1 MYIIR
6 WMVVRPIA
14 RACAALALIAVAACN
29 PLGRQ
34 YEYEEQL
41 YLATDGSATMALDA
55 SLPALAALRGLPLD
69 SDSAR
74 MDRATIRRAFES
86 GGCDVMNVTQPWRR
100 KGRRFVQVRLRIAD
114 VRTSNTCKW
123 LSWSTYRLDLEGETL
138 RYQQTV
144 AAPAGGD
151 PGAPAW
157 DRSEVVAFKLHLPS
171 RVLDHNVKNLDG
183 SNGSVE
189 RGNIL
194 TWEQTLEDRLAGKP
208 IEMSVLIGAQS
219 ILYQTLG
226 LFAGAFVAAV
236 IVLGGIVFWVVKKK
250 TRPQEQQGP
259 QGPQGP

>member
-6 WMVVRPIA
+6 WMVVRSIA
-14 RACAALALIAVAACN
+14 RARAALALFIIAACN

-41 YLATDGSATMALDA
+41 YLATDGSATVLLDA
-55 SLPALAALRGLPLD
+55 SLPALAALRGMPLD
-69 SDSAR
+69 SDAAR
-74 MDRATIRRAFES
+74 LDRSTIRRAFES

-100 KGRRFVQVRLRIAD
+100 KGRRFIQVRLRIVD
-114 VRTSNTCKW
+114 VRAENTCKW
-123 LSWSTYRLDLEGETL
+123 LGWSTYRLVAEGENL
-138 RYQQTV
+138 RYQQAV
-144 AAPAGGD
+144 GAPSGGD

-157 DRSEVVAFKLHLPS
+157 DRSELVAFKLHLPS
-171 RVLDHNVKNLDG
+171 RVLDHNVKTLDG
-183 SNGSVE
+183 SNGSLE

-208 IEMSVLIGAQS
+208 IEINVVMGAQS

-236 IVLGGIVFWVVKKK
+236 IVLGGIAWWVMKKK
-250 TRPQEQQGP
+250 RTSGVFRQ
-259 QGPQGP
+259 

>member
-6 WMVVRPIA
+6 WMVVRSIA
-14 RACAALALIAVAACN
+14 RTCAALALFVVVACN

-41 YLATDGSATMALDA
+41 YLATDGSATVLLDA
-55 SLPALAALRGLPLD
+55 SLAALSALRGMPLE

-74 MDRATIRRAFES
+74 MDRSTIRRAFES
-86 GGCDVMNVTQPWRR
+86 GGCDVMNVAQPWRR

-114 VRTSNTCKW
+114 VRTSATCKW
-123 LSWSTYRLDLEGETL
+123 LSWSTYRLEPEGENL
-138 RYQQTV
+138 RYVQTV
-144 AAPAGGD
+144 GAPAGGD

-171 RVLDHNVKNLDG
+171 RVIDHNVKKLDG
-183 SNGSVE
+183 SNGSLE

-194 TWEQTLEDRLAGKP
+194 TWEQTLEDRLAGNP
-208 IEMSVLIGAQS
+208 IEMSVVIGAQS

-236 IVLGGIVFWVVKKK
+236 IVLGGIVWWIVRKK
-250 TRPQEQQGP
+250 TVP